1 MEAVADE
8 WGAERVGVHLSPTNL
23 AFNDISDS
31 DPAATFSTAVR
42 ELDRLGLGYLHLV
55 EPGPADP
62 VGPGP
67 RLDAAFFRPLWRTAL
82 VANKAY
88 DLARANT
95 VLAAGH
101 ADLVSFATLYIA
113 NPDLPER
120 LRRGAPFNASDRK
133 TFYGGSA
140 AGYTDYPSL

>member
-1 MEAVADE
+1 M
-8 WGAERVGVHLSPTNL
+8 
-23 AFNDISDS
+23 
-31 DPAATFSTAVR
+31 
-42 ELDRLGLGYLHLV
+42 V

-88 DLARANT
+88 DLARANA
-95 VLAAGH
+95 VLASGC

-120 LRRGAPFNASDRK
+120 LRRGAEFNASDRK
-133 TFYGGSA
+133 TFYGGAA
-140 AGYTDYPSL
+140 AGYTDYPPL

>member
-1 MEAVADE
+1 V
-8 WGAERVGVHLSPTNL
+8 
-23 AFNDISDS
+23 
-31 DPAATFSTAVR
+31 VR
-42 ELDRLGLGYLHLV
+42 ELDRLRLGYLHMV

-88 DLARANT
+88 DLTRANA

-120 LRRGAPFNASDRK
+120 FRRGAPFNPSDRK
-133 TFYGGSA
+133 TFYGGA
-140 AGYTDYPSL
+140 APGYTDYPLL